1 MFSSVV
7 SSKALTASE
16 NSVVLYVSAASD
28 VVFSSNVSLG
38 EELDSDDLQADN
50 SPKET
55 HRSEMIIAAN
65 INFVAT
71 LVFFIIKSPLCI
83 KLDSLSSA
91 AARRI

>member
-16 NSVVLYVSAASD
+16 NSVVLSASVASD

-38 EELDSDDLQADN
+38 AELVFDLQADN

-55 HRSEMIIAAN
+55 HKRKIIIA
-65 INFVAT
+65 V
-71 LVFFIIKSPLCI
+71 KSRYCL
-83 KLDSLSSA
+83 SLNLA
-91 AARRI
+91 ILIHPPDPNV

>member
-16 NSVVLYVSAASD
+16 NSVVLSASVASD
-28 VVFSSNVSLG
+28 VVFPSNVSLG
-38 EELDSDDLQADN
+38 AELVFDLQADN

-55 HRSEMIIAAN
+55 HRSEMIIATN

-71 LVFFIIKSPLCI
+71 LVLFIIKSPLCI
-83 KLDSLSSA
+83 KFDSLSSA

>member
-16 NSVVLYVSAASD
+16 NSVVLSASVSSD
-28 VVFSSNVSLG
+28 VVFPSNVSLG
-38 EELDSDDLQADN
+38 AELVFDLQADH

>member
-16 NSVVLYVSAASD
+16 YSVVLYVSAASD

-38 EELDSDDLQADN
+38 AELVFDLQADN

-83 KLDSLSSA
+83 KFVSLSSA